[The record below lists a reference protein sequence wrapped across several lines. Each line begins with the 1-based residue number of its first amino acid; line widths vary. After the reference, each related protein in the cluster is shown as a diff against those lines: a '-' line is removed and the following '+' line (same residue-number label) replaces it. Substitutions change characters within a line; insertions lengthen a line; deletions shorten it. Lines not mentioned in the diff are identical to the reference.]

1 MMALSRTEDYDDC
14 QLMPSIA
21 NLLSSNCDD
30 MLKPSRI
37 TPTDIA
43 YLRGVYK
50 MDAGATLQIQ
60 QDQIAAE
67 MAAALGGK

>member
-1 MMALSRTEDYDDC
+1 M
-14 QLMPSIA
+14 QLVPSIA
-21 NLLSSNCDD
+21 NLLSSNCDET
-30 MLKPSRI
+30 LKPGTI

-60 QDQIAAE
+60 QDQIAGE
-67 MAAALGGK
+67 MAKAIPMQTQP